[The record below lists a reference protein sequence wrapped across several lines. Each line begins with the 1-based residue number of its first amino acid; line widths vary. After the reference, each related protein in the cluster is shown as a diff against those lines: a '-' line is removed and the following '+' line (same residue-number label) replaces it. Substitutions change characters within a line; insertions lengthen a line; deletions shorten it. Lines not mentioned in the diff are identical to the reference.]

1 MILVISSLSFLLIV
15 YATTKLYTRQQRLCP
30 DYFLPSAIGALHFPS
45 APRLHHPVRLDQE
58 TPWLASSKDTPC
70 LSLLLFAFRG
80 FQSNTYYVY
89 TIWANSQERL
99 GITAKDSRL

>member
-15 YATTKLYTRQQRLCP
+15 YATTKTLPRLLFAKRNRRASLSEC
-30 DYFLPSAIGALHFPS
+30 
-45 APRLHHPVRLDQE
+45 PRLHHPVRLDQE

-89 TIWANSQERL
+89 TIWSNSQERL